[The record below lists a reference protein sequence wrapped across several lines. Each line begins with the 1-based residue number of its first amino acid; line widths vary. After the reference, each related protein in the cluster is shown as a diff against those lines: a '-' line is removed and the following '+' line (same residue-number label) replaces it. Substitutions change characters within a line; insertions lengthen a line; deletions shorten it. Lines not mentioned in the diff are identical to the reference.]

1 MRSKTPLVLME
12 QLVMVLVFALAAVM
26 CLRMFVLSN
35 NLSEHYAA
43 SDRAALEAQTA
54 AEHMKHGTLV
64 QYMEA
69 RNAVCENG
77 VWKLGFDS
85 DWNAAAWTETADY
98 TLSVTQEDSGHDLLW
113 CARIRV
119 CTDDGKELFTIP
131 VSGQIGEGV
140 TAYA

>member
-54 AEHMKHGTLV
+54 AEHMKHGTLTR
-64 QYMEA
+64 YMEGKNA
-69 RNAVCENG
+69 AWNDGVWMMAFDAGWNAVPQGE
-77 VWKLGFDS
+77 
-85 DWNAAAWTETADY
+85 AAAYILTVA
-98 TLSVTQEDSGHDLLW
+98 QEDSGHDLLW

-119 CTDDGKELFTIP
+119 CTDDGKELFAIP
-131 VSGQIGEGV
+131 VSGQIDEGV
-140 TAYA
+140 AAYA